1 MLYLSG
7 TALPTY
13 SADGLLR
20 TDDAFAC
27 SPSPATNLDLDKVIG
42 IEVPVSIQLEGKRQ

>member
-13 SADGLLR
+13 SADGCYAS
-20 TDDAFAC
+20 DDAFAF
-27 SPSPATNLDLDKVIG
+27 SPSLTANLDLDKVIG
-42 IEVPVSIQLEGKRQ
+42 TEVTVSIQLEGKRQ